1 MGAGCAIVTAMAI
14 AVPSRGVADP
24 AARLAVRDPGMML
37 LGPGGEVRGGVAVP
51 VHHQPATVA
60 AKGPLGQPHSLLEG
74 PAARTTLGRWEP
86 AVGDQH
92 LPAPPHLL
100 VVELAGELRPAGIG
114 DGAGQVLVADEVG
127 DGEVF
132 QAQPV
137 VGLDEPAGDLM

>member
-1 MGAGCAIVTAMAI
+1 MV
-14 AVPSRGVADP
+14 
-24 AARLAVRDPGMML
+24 L

-51 VHHQPATVA
+51 VHHQAALVA
-60 AKGPLGQPHSLLEG
+60 AEDSLGQPDSLLEI
-74 PAARTTLGRWEP
+74 PAARTSLGRWEP

-100 VVELAGELRPAGIG
+100 VAELAGELRPAGIG
-114 DGAGQVLVADEVG
+114 DGVCQVLVADEVG

-137 VGLDEPAGDLM
+137 VGLDEPTGDLV